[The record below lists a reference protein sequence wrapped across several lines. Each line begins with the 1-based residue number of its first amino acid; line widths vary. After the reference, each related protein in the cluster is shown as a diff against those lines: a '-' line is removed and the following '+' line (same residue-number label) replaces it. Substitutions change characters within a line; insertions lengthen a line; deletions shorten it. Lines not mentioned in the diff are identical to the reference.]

1 MQTQMP
7 GVEAILGAGVIRKP
21 YQKIVYLSTTQN
33 IGDHAH
39 S

>member
-7 GVEAILGAGVIRKP
+7 GVEAILGAGVIRKL
-21 YQKIVYLSTTQN
+21 YQKIVYLFTNQN
-33 IGDHAH
+33 IGAHAH